1 MQTSQEKISFDF
13 DHMVWNGITVEQVKL
28 WETLY
33 PDCDVVHEITIEM
46 IRWIDK
52 RKGTKKANKRN
63 WKSFIIRWLKKE
75 QMKSVGII

>member
-13 DHMVWNGITVEQVKL
+13 DHMVWSGITVEQVKL

-52 RKGTKKANKRN
+52 RKGTKVTRKKDWKR
-63 WKSFIIRWLKKE
+63 FICNWLKTA
-75 QMKSVGII
+75 QTRSVL